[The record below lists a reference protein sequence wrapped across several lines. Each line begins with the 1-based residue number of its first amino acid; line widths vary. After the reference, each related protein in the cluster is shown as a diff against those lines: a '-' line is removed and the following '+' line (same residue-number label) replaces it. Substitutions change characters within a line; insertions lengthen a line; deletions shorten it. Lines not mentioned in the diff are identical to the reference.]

1 MSLYLALALEETDS
15 MSVDISEDEV
25 TEVETVTHKE
35 ASDSLN
41 PTLIE
46 DSKDGGGGYFLI
58 GAEAAATETFSLSLC
73 LGRAQHLQL
82 TAEAST
88 VHPDPCGA

>member
-25 TEVETVTHKE
+25 TKE

-41 PTLIE
+41 PSLIK

-58 GAEAAATETFSLSLC
+58 GAEAAATETFSLC

>member
-25 TEVETVTHKE
+25 TKE

-41 PTLIE
+41 PTLIK

-58 GAEAAATETFSLSLC
+58 GAEAAATETFSLC

>member
-1 MSLYLALALEETDS
+1 MSIYLALALEETDS

-25 TEVETVTHKE
+25 TKE

-41 PTLIE
+41 PTLIK

-58 GAEAAATETFSLSLC
+58 GAEAAATETFSLC

>member
-25 TEVETVTHKE
+25 TKE

-41 PTLIE
+41 PSLIK
-46 DSKDGGGGYFLI
+46 DSKDGGSGYFLI
-58 GAEAAATETFSLSLC
+58 GAEAAATETFSLC

>member
-25 TEVETVTHKE
+25 TKE
-35 ASDSLN
+35 ASDSLT
-41 PTLIE
+41 PTLIK

-58 GAEAAATETFSLSLC
+58 GAEAAATETFSLC

>member
-1 MSLYLALALEETDS
+1 MSLYLALALEETDT

-25 TEVETVTHKE
+25 TKE

-41 PTLIE
+41 PTLIK

-58 GAEAAATETFSLSLC
+58 GAEAAATETFSLC

>member
-15 MSVDISEDEV
+15 MSEDISEDEV
-25 TEVETVTHKE
+25 TKE

-41 PTLIE
+41 PTLIK

-58 GAEAAATETFSLSLC
+58 GAEAAATETFSLC

>member
-58 GAEAAATETFSLSLC
+58 SSGP
-73 LGRAQHLQL
+73 RPRPRRP
-82 TAEAST
+82 TASACAWAGPST
-88 VHPDPCGA
+88 CS

>member
-25 TEVETVTHKE
+25 TKE

-41 PTLIE
+41 PTLIK

>member
-1 MSLYLALALEETDS
+1 MSHYLALALEETDS

-25 TEVETVTHKE
+25 TKE

-41 PTLIE
+41 PTLIK

-73 LGRAQHLQL
+73 LAQHLQL

>member
-25 TEVETVTHKE
+25 TKE

-41 PTLIE
+41 PTLIK
-46 DSKDGGGGYFLI
+46 DSKDGGGGYYLI
-58 GAEAAATETFSLSLC
+58 G
-73 LGRAQHLQL
+73 
-82 TAEAST
+82 
-88 VHPDPCGA
+88 P